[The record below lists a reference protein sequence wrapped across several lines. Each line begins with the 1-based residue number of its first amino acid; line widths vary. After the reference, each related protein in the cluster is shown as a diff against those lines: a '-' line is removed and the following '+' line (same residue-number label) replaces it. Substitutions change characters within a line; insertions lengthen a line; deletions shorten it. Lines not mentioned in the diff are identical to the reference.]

1 MRMPVLLAR
10 LMGTRDDSAHIL
22 YGALVA
28 QARLPV
34 FYSDLGVPDT
44 PDGRYDMII
53 LHAFLLFERLRN
65 TAEES
70 AFAQSVFDA
79 MFAELDQALRE
90 MGVGDM
96 AVPKRIKRMA
106 QAFYGRVAAY
116 DEACK
121 AGSAPM
127 MEAAIARNI
136 FPDEPEASH
145 AADLA
150 RYAFAVRA
158 RLAKLAFGEIKRA
171 NLTFPEPVAGGMVR

>member
-10 LMGTRDDSAHIL
+10 LMGTRDDSAHLL

-34 FYSDLGVPDT
+34 FYSDLDVPDT
-44 PDGRYDMII
+44 PTGRYDMII

-65 TAEES
+65 SAEERE
-70 AFAQSVFDA
+70 FAQRVFDA
-79 MFAELDQALRE
+79 MFADLDQSLRE

-96 AVPKRIKRMA
+96 SVPKRIKRMA

-121 AGSAPM
+121 ADSAPM
-127 MEAAIARNI
+127 MEDAIARNI
-136 FPDEPEASH
+136 FPDEPKAAH
-145 AADLA
+145 AGDLA

-158 RLAKLAFGEIKRA
+158 RLANFGFGEIKRA
-171 NLTFPEPVAGGMVR
+171 NLTFPEPVVDGMER